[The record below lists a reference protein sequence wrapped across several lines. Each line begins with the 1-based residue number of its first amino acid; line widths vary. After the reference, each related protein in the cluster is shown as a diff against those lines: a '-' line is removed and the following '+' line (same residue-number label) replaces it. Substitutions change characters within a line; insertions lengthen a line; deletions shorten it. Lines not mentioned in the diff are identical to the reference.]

1 MWYFEIFT
9 CLFEFFFLTIEYF
22 RNYFNSSIIINLCIE
37 IPNSL
42 EVIYGLLGNEIK
54 RQDVTEEVKTDYYR
68 NLEKAYKLT
77 KEQLFGMEEE
87 E

>member
-1 MWYFEIFT
+1 MFGT
-9 CLFEFFFLTIEYF
+9 VGYF
-22 RNYFNSSIIINLCIE
+22 RNYFNTTIMNNLSIE
-37 IPNSL
+37 SPNSL

>member
-1 MWYFEIFT
+1 MFGT
-9 CLFEFFFLTIEYF
+9 VGYF
-22 RNYFNSSIIINLCIE
+22 RNYFNTAIMNNLSLESPI
-37 IPNSL
+37 SL
-42 EVIYGLLGNEIK
+42 EVMYALLGNEIK

-77 KEQLFGMEEE
+77 KEQLFGTEEE